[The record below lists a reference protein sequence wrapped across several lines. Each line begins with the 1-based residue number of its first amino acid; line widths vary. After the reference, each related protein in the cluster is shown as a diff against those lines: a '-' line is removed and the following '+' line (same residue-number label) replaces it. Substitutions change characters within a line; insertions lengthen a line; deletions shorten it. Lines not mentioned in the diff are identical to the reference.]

1 MRKIL
6 CIKMKKN
13 SIQYPI
19 AESLGKL
26 IKHQRAQTMDQ
37 TELALRTGL
46 SRNTISAIENGKSVN
61 SEALFMVLA
70 HLQLLHLF
78 EDQIALQLSMI
89 DTQQQRKARK
99 PKTELSN
106 DF

>member
-1 MRKIL
+1 MHKSDHL
-6 CIKMKKN
+6 KC
-13 SIQYPI
+13 PI

-26 IKHQRAQTMDQ
+26 IQHQRAQTMDQ
-37 TELALRTGL
+37 TELAIRTGL

-61 SEALFMVLA
+61 SAALFLVLA

-78 EDQIALQLSMI
+78 EEPIALQLSML
-89 DTQQQRKARK
+89 DAQQQRKARK
-99 PKTELSN
+99 LKVELSN

>member
-1 MRKIL
+1 M
-6 CIKMKKN
+6 
-13 SIQYPI
+13 
-19 AESLGKL
+19 GKR
-26 IKHQRAQTMDQ
+26 IKHQHAKTMAQ

-61 SEALFMVLA
+61 SEALFLVLA

-78 EDQIALQLSMI
+78 EAPIALQLSLN
-89 DTQQQRKARK
+89 DSQQQRKARK
-99 PKTELSN
+99 PKAELSN

>member
-1 MRKIL
+1 MHKAEVTMNQSSIA
-6 CIKMKKN
+6 KMLG
-13 SIQYPI
+13 SLIQ
-19 AESLGKL
+19 
-26 IKHQRAQTMDQ
+26 HQRAQTMDQ

-61 SEALFMVLA
+61 SEALFSVLA

-78 EDQIALQLSMI
+78 EEPIAVQLSMI
-89 DTQQQRKARK
+89 DMQQQRKARK
-99 PKTELSN
+99 PKTELPN

>member
-1 MRKIL
+1 MHKSSDL
-6 CIKMKKN
+6 K
-13 SIQYPI
+13 YPI
-19 AESLGKL
+19 AALLGKL

-37 TELALRTGL
+37 TELAIRTGL

-61 SEALFMVLA
+61 SEALFLVLT

-78 EDQIALQLSMI
+78 EEPIALQLSLI

-99 PKTELSN
+99 LKAELSN